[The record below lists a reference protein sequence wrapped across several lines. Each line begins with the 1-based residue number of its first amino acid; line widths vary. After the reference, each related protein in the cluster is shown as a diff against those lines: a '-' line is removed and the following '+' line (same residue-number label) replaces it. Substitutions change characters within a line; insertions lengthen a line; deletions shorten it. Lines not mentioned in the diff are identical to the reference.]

1 MKSRE
6 EQAHDFALAVV
17 KSTTI
22 ERKAAD
28 QIAEFKLELYKSA
41 FKLFINSKDTEL
53 NDHIKSGNFTL

>member
-28 QIAEFKLELYKSA
+28 QIAEFKLELYK
-41 FKLFINSKDTEL
+41 
-53 NDHIKSGNFTL
+53 